1 MTTLPVSTRVLLLLS
16 SLIEEYAG
24 LHYEVEER
32 GAFADRVSARAVEAG
47 FESLLDYYYFLRYDS
62 KGPEELARLVE
73 ELVIGETYFFRELE
87 PLRVAVSRFV
97 APKVAEGR
105 RPRIWSAA
113 CATGEEPATVAMLL
127 AQDGLLG
134 QVEIVASDISER
146 SLERARRGS
155 WSRRSLREVPS
166 PALVARWMREDPEGR
181 PSVVPELHRHI
192 EFRRINLTDAR
203 EVASVGQCDVIL
215 CRNVLIYFR
224 DEMASKVVDN
234 LARNLT
240 PEGALFVGI
249 SESLMRLGT
258 GLSCEEHDR
267 VFFYR
272 KP

>member
-16 SLIEEYAG
+16 SLVEEHAG
-24 LHYEVEER
+24 LHYEPEER
-32 GAFADRVSARAVEAG
+32 GAFADRVSTRAVEAG
-47 FESLLDYYYFLRYDS
+47 FASLLDYYYFLRYDP
-62 KGPEELARLVE
+62 KGSDELSRLVD

-87 PLRVAVSRFV
+87 PLRVAVSRFL
-97 APKVAEGR
+97 APKVAQGQ

-113 CATGEEPATVAMLL
+113 CATGEEPSTVAMLL
-127 AQDGLLG
+127 AHDGLLDR
-134 QVEIVASDISER
+134 VEVVASDISER
-146 SLERARRGS
+146 SLERARKGQ

-166 PALVARWMREDPEGR
+166 PALVSRWMGEDAEGR
-181 PSVVPELHRHI
+181 PRVAEELHRHI
-192 EFRRINLTDAR
+192 DFRRVNLTDAR
-203 EVASVGQCDVIL
+203 EVAAVGRCDVIL

-224 DEMASKVVDN
+224 DEVASKVVEN
-234 LARNLT
+234 LSQNLE
-240 PEGALFVGI
+240 PDGALFVGI

>member
-1 MTTLPVSTRVLLLLS
+1 MTALPASTRVLLLLS
-16 SLIEEYAG
+16 SLVEEYAG

-32 GAFADRVSARAVEAG
+32 GAFADRVSGRAVEAG
-47 FESLLDYYYFLRYDS
+47 FASLLDYYYVLRYDPN
-62 KGPEELARLVE
+62 GPQELARLVE

-87 PLRVAVSRFV
+87 PLRVAVSKFL
-97 APKVAEGR
+97 APKVALGK

-134 QVEIVASDISER
+134 KVELVASDISER
-146 SLERARRGS
+146 SLERARRGQ

-166 PALVARWMREDPEGR
+166 PALVARWMREDAEGR
-181 PSVVPELHRHI
+181 PCVSPELHRHI
-192 EFRRINLTDAR
+192 DFRRINLTDASQ
-203 EVASVGQCDVIL
+203 VAAVGPCDVIL

-224 DEMASKVVDN
+224 DEMASKVVEN
-234 LARNLT
+234 LSRNLQ
-240 PEGALFVGI
+240 PDGALFVGV